1 MKYQDKMIER
11 KNKENQMKAAI
22 EDKQNNIGFYIFNR
36 RYKNKFIKK
45 VKREVKNL
53 RSIWTY
59 DDVENGVFTN
69 TKDIYKNKTKGEK
82 MSKDI
87 ILQAMQKKT
96 PLTYETVEQVYKII
110 KSYDAV
116 MELNQIALKYNKDI
130 VALARFLAD

>member
-1 MKYQDKMIER
+1 
-11 KNKENQMKAAI
+11 MKAAI
-22 EDKQNNIGFYIFNR
+22 EDKQNNIGFYIFNQ

-45 VKREVKNL
+45 VKREIKNL

>member
-1 MKYQDKMIER
+1 
-11 KNKENQMKAAI
+11 
-22 EDKQNNIGFYIFNR
+22 
-36 RYKNKFIKK
+36 
-45 VKREVKNL
+45 
-53 RSIWTY
+53 
-59 DDVENGVFTN
+59 
-69 TKDIYKNKTKGEK
+69 

>member
-1 MKYQDKMIER
+1 
-11 KNKENQMKAAI
+11 MKAAI
-22 EDKQNNIGFYIFNR
+22 EDKQNNIGFYIFNG

-45 VKREVKNL
+45 VKREIKNL